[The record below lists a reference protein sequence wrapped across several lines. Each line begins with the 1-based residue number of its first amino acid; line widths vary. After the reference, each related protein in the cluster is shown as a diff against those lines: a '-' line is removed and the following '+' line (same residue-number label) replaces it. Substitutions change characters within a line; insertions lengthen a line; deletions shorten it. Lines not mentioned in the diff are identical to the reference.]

1 MCTSI
6 SLLDRVLVP
15 EHLFSLLPSAGDNAA
30 ELWLWLDQGHL
41 TGSWGPEAGDCL
53 CMPSG
58 SCVYSCFPCHLPS
71 PSKSLLFNVSA
82 APRSKWSQPHEA
94 ASRLF
99 CLKFPPALSCCF
111 FSTCIQHHSWLCPCR
126 SSFIAPCPT
135 SMPIPA
141 MLPAAWPTPCS
152 ICPLLR
158 EGTLKDGTLGSSCSW
173 LPQRSCLLSS
183 QPCYPS
189 QKLIPGQVISACMC
203 ASLFCLNS
211 DISWHPSCSC
221 MSKLLP
227 Q

>member
-1 MCTSI
+1 VCTSI
-6 SLLDRVLVP
+6 SLLGRVLVP
-15 EHLFSLLPSAGDNAA
+15 EHHFSLLPSAGDNAA
-30 ELWLWLDQGHL
+30 ELWPWLDQGHL

-53 CMPSG
+53 CMPPG
-58 SCVYSCFPCHLPS
+58 SCVCSCFPRHLPS
-71 PSKSLLFNVSA
+71 PSKSLLFNASA
-82 APRSKWSQPHEA
+82 ADQNEA
-94 ASRLF
+94 NHARQHQGSSVWNSHLF
-99 CLKFPPALSCCF
+99 NLHLTSFLPL
-111 FSTCIQHHSWLCPCR
+111 PCG

-183 QPCYPS
+183 QPRYPS

>member
-1 MCTSI
+1 MCAQVSAFWVEFWCQSITSPFYLLQVTMQQSSDLDWTKDTSQDLEDQKLGIVSACHLDLVSVAASHAI
-6 SLLDRVLVP
+6 SPVPLNPFCSMPLRQIKMKPTTRGSIKALLFEIPTCTFL
-15 EHLFSLLPSAGDNAA
+15 LFLFNL
-30 ELWLWLDQGHL
+30 HL
-41 TGSWGPEAGDCL
+41 TSFL
-53 CMPSG
+53 TL
-58 SCVYSCFPCHLPS
+58 PCG
-71 PSKSLLFNVSA
+71 
-82 APRSKWSQPHEA
+82 
-94 ASRLF
+94 
-99 CLKFPPALSCCF
+99 
-111 FSTCIQHHSWLCPCR
+111 

-183 QPCYPS
+183 QPRYPS

-211 DISWHPSCSC
+211 DIS
-221 MSKLLP
+221 
-227 Q
+227 